1 MFNLESSDLIE
12 LLKAITPIVIAL
24 VLLILGLVYKT
35 PISNAISN
43 LKNFKLRR
51 RDFEMDY
58 NANEQ
63 HSQPKGVPQVSEN
76 KEDKEQSGSEQKKP
90 ELGNTSQAS
99 ESQEDNLFVDLF
111 DALRER
117 DLAKSEVAYKT
128 LQEHTKDDK
137 SREENEYF
145 YRYRLFTLGD
155 LSAMQRLKHLAE
167 HHTLTSKPSAYVWI
181 ASAYDETNDYAKA
194 CQYYKLAAESSKEDA
209 DKALYLVK
217 AAKSQHSDGHT
228 TEAYELLEHQISLS
242 TNEASKAALY
252 KGLADLYEKDESP
265 FLRALATE
273 KAIAAESN
281 NGDLLFDAGFAYS
294 AASFSDLSILH
305 YRNLITLNPRSNS
318 ALNNLG
324 VEYSNEGLE
333 FSSIQAYK
341 KASELG
347 NTLAMS
353 NIAYRYIQVGFEE
366 EARNTLKRA
375 NEQQQVHENVSHAQS
390 QLASDRKQEEEA
402 KQAIMARARIVQ
414 KFFREFAEAY
424 FAKASIPAIKGS
436 WHIPTFGVVV
446 LENNGKELKADWQS
460 GDNQF
465 ALLATLHNK
474 AAIGSIK
481 KTPKTTYY
489 SPPSTETFYTYF
501 PEKLD
506 VIPMLMNNK
515 VVTIKKA
522 PDESLD

>member
-1 MFNLESSDLIE
+1 
-12 LLKAITPIVIAL
+12 
-24 VLLILGLVYKT
+24 
-35 PISNAISN
+35 
-43 LKNFKLRR
+43 
-51 RDFEMDY
+51 MDY

-90 ELGNTSQAS
+90 ELGNASQAS
-99 ESQEDNLFVDLF
+99 EDQGDDPFVDLSN
-111 DALRER
+111 ALRER
-117 DLAKSEVAYKT
+117 DFAKAEVAYKT

-137 SREENEYF
+137 SREEHEF
-145 YRYRLFTLGD
+145 IYRYELFTLGD
-155 LSAMQRLKHLAE
+155 LSAMQRLKDLAE
-167 HHTLTSKPSAYVWI
+167 HTTSTSKSSAYFWI
-181 ASAYDETNDYAKA
+181 ASAYNKTNDYAKA
-194 CQYYKLAAESSKEDA
+194 FQYYKLAAESSKEDV
-209 DKALYLVK
+209 DKALYYLAK
-217 AAKSQHSDGHT
+217 AAKSQHSAGHI

-242 TNEASKAALY
+242 TNGASKAALY
-252 KGLADLYEKDESP
+252 KGLADLCEKDENS

-281 NGDLLFDAGFAYS
+281 NGGLMFDAGFAYS
-294 AASFSDLSILH
+294 AASFHDLSILH
-305 YRNLITLNPRSNS
+305 YCNLIALNQK
-318 ALNNLG
+318 ADWAFNNLG
-324 VEYSNEGLE
+324 VEYSNENLE
-333 FSSIQAYK
+333 ISSIQAYK

-353 NIAYRYIQVGFEE
+353 NIAYKYIQVGFEE
-366 EARNTLKRA
+366 EARKTLKRA
-375 NEQQQVHENVSHAQS
+375 NEQQQVHENVAHAQS
-390 QLASDRKQEEEA
+390 RLASDRKQEEEA
-402 KQAIMARARIVQ
+402 KQAIMARAKVAQ

-474 AAIGSIK
+474 AAIGSIR

-489 SPPSTETFYTYF
+489 SPSSTETFYTYF